1 MALARCDEHKP
12 EPAGSDFVS
21 YALPVGYPSTTVGCD
36 AVACPNPARMWL
48 TSEEKAAFEGG
59 TRTFRTERGTAVQVS
74 DDLFPD

>member
-1 MALARCDEHKP
+1 
-12 EPAGSDFVS
+12 
-21 YALPVGYPSTTVGCD
+21 
-36 AVACPNPARMWL
+36 MWL